1 MEIRKINVE
10 YMIFQLKAKMFE
22 GGAEEVDE
30 TEKEA
35 EKIRKESF
43 QKAKGAFQ
51 DVVDSVGDTDE
62 DNHDC
67 ESSEIESN
75 EDADRNSDEEKLQ
88 RKLDF
93 EAKQKLFNMN

>member
-1 MEIRKINVE
+1 MSPTVRLVP
-10 YMIFQLKAKMFE
+10 YKALSELSSSQKPDF
-22 GGAEEVDE
+22 AS
-30 TEKEA
+30 
-35 EKIRKESF
+35 ISRKESF